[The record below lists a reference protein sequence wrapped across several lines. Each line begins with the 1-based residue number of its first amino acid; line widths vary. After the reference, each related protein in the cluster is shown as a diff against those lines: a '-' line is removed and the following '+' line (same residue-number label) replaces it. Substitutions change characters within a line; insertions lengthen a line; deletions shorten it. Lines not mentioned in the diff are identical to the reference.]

1 MKKEWLHRVSGWLGA
16 LLLVLQV
23 MLFLVS
29 WLVAA
34 VMPGASVHSLLAG
47 DGVRWFVGRF
57 VENVSTPLL
66 VWLLLSAFA
75 WGVLKRSGLLPTLK
89 QLFGNSTHSQSAHR
103 HLPFRERYG
112 LSIVLIELV
121 VAVLAVV
128 LLTAIPHAALL
139 SATGHLFP
147 SSFSRGLVPMVCF
160 FVSVM
165 AASFGLATGRFRS
178 WADVFGALSSGVAD
192 WLPLWLLYVLAV
204 QLWSSVCFVFFS

>member
-1 MKKEWLHRVSGWLGA
+1 MKKERLHRVCAWLGA

-23 MLFLVS
+23 LLFLVS
-29 WLVAA
+29 WLVTA
-34 VMPGASVHSLLAG
+34 VMPGASDHSLLAG

-57 VENVSTPLL
+57 VENVSSPLL
-66 VWLLLSAFA
+66 VWLLLAAFA
-75 WGVLKRSGLLPTLK
+75 WGGLKRSGLLPTLN
-89 QLFGNSTHSQSAHR
+89 QLFGSSSRTASAHW

-121 VAVLAVV
+121 VAVTGVV

-147 SSFSRGLVPMVCF
+147 SSFSSGLFPMVCF

-178 WADVFGALSSGVAD
+178 WTDVFDALSSGVAD

-204 QLWSSVCFVFFS
+204 QFWSSVCFVFFS